1 MVDFVFEVFR
11 KVNREHLHAIWEK
24 AKNAEMEGLDEEEQR
39 LAKIMLDHSD
49 QYFNQFEFADVLADR
64 QFDPENEVNPFL
76 HVSVHAIAEKQ
87 VQDRD
92 PIEAFQFY
100 NAMLRNKCTR
110 HEAIHILMTILL
122 KFLFPIL
129 KRKRGHFDLEIYRNL
144 LKKYK
149 SRKPEKIFELLER
162 EPDPVINKGA
172 ESKSED
178 IFEEMRTALNDQN
191 FRSMDEA
198 QTFLDDLVVNKNAEP
213 ITEFLGL
220 SPEQMYRLLYRP
232 FAEASDILTLS
243 RDLLKGDLL
252 EIPVVKETV
261 HFLKRLAELQPLKTT
276 VKGNLPQAFVR
287 EMHDKFPEHPHFH
300 YPIRSEEEDSKLSAL
315 RHILDMAGWIKKRN
329 QKFSLTQKGQNV
341 VENGFGIDDF
351 FYLFETY
358 TEKFNWASR
367 DLYPDLDIIQE
378 SFLFSCYLLHRKART
393 YIPVNKLGEYFIRA
407 FLTVLDRVESHS
419 SIDWQ
424 ELVQNAFS
432 IRFIER
438 FCEYFGLVTIQREK
452 RKSLDFKYAIQIT
465 SLFEKMFDWKLGSA
479 EGN

>member
-1 MVDFVFEVFR
+1 MIDFVFEAFR
-11 KVNREHLHAIWEK
+11 RMNREHLHTIWRK
-24 AKNAEMEGLDEEEQR
+24 AQNGDMGGLDEEEQR

-49 QYFNQFEFADVLADR
+49 EYFNQFEFADVMADR
-64 QFDPENEVNPFL
+64 EFDPERELNPFL

-87 VQDRD
+87 VKDRD

-100 NAMLRNKCTR
+100 NAMLRNKCSR
-110 HEAIHILMTILL
+110 HEAIHLLNTILL

-129 KRKRGHFDLEIYRNL
+129 KRKKGHFDLDIYRHL

-149 SRKPEKIFELLER
+149 SRKPEKILELLER
-162 EPDPVINKGA
+162 EPDPVINKEA

-213 ITEFLGL
+213 IPEFLGL

-232 FAEASDILTLS
+232 FEEASDILTLS
-243 RDLLKGDLL
+243 RDLIKEDLL

-261 HFLKRLAELQPLKTT
+261 HFLKRLGELQPLNTT
-276 VKGNLPQAFVR
+276 VKGNLPQAFAR
-287 EMHDKFPEHPHFH
+287 EMHDKFPEYPHFH

-341 VENGFGIDDF
+341 VENGFGIDDLF
-351 FYLFETY
+351 HLFETY
-358 TEKFNWASR
+358 TNKFNWASR
-367 DLYPDLDIIQE
+367 DLYPSLDIVQE
-378 SFLFSCYLLHRKART
+378 SFLFSCYLLHKKAKT
-393 YIPVNKLGEYFIRA
+393 YIHANKLSSYFVQA
-407 FLTVLDRVESHS
+407 FPTVLGREMKDPAMELE
-419 SIDWQ
+419 
-424 ELVQNAFS
+424 ELVRPGFCL
-432 IRFIER
+432 RFVER
-438 FCEYFGLVTIQREK
+438 FCEYFGLVTIRREEK
-452 RKSLDFKYAIQIT
+452 LSAYPDYSVQI
-465 SLFEKMFDWKLGSA
+465 SPLFQKLFHWKLG
-479 EGN
+479 

>member
-1 MVDFVFEVFR
+1 MIDSVFEVFR
-11 KVNREHLHAIWEK
+11 EINREHLHAIWEK
-24 AKNAEMEGLDEEEQR
+24 AKNADMEGLDEEEQR
-39 LAKIMLDHSD
+39 LGRIMLDHSD

-100 NAMLRNKCTR
+100 NAMLRNKCSR
-110 HEAIHILMTILL
+110 HEAIHLLMTILL

-129 KRKRGHFDLEIYRNL
+129 KRKRGHFDLDIYRNL

-162 EPDPVINKGA
+162 EPDPVINKEA

-198 QTFLDDLVVNKNAEP
+198 QTFLDALLTKRNAEP
-213 ITEFLGL
+213 IPEFLGL
-220 SPEQMYRLLYRP
+220 SPEQMYRMLHSP
-232 FAEASDILTLS
+232 FSETSDILALNRSLS
-243 RDLLKGDLL
+243 KEDLL

-261 HFLKRLAELQPLKTT
+261 HFLKRLNGLQPLRAT
-276 VKGNLPQAFVR
+276 VKGNLPQAFAR

-315 RHILDMAGWIKKRN
+315 RHILDMSSWIKKRD
-329 QKFSLTQKGQNV
+329 QKFSLTQKGQIV
-341 VENGFGIDDF
+341 VENGFGIDDL

-378 SFLFSCYLLHRKART
+378 SFLFSCYLLHKKAKT
-393 YIPVNKLGEYFIRA
+393 YIHANELSSYFVQA
-407 FLTVLDRVESHS
+407 FPTVLSREMKDPAMELE
-419 SIDWQ
+419 
-424 ELVQNAFS
+424 ELVRHGFCL
-432 IRFIER
+432 RFVER
-438 FCEYFGLVTIQREK
+438 FCEYFGLVTIRREEK
-452 RKSLDFKYAIQIT
+452 LSAYPDYSVQI
-465 SLFEKMFDWKLGSA
+465 SPLFQKLFHWKLG
-479 EGN
+479 